1 MCEDGKHDYIVAG
14 VGGEKIVLVC
24 RHCGNKKIH
33 DVDSDFKLADM
44 KLSIE
49 EKQ

>member
-14 VGGEKIVLVC
+14 FGGGSVLLVC
-24 RHCGNKKIH
+24 RHCGQKIKH
-33 DVDSDFKLADM
+33 EVSDDFKINEM
-44 KLSIE
+44 KLTIE